1 VSDDVGFVDLVL
13 RDEAGQKFG
22 ILVERVCD
30 RWVAEDVRPHAE
42 LAFEVALD
50 QVHADAMPPDPVS
63 ADNCVYRV
71 HPAVA
76 DWT

>member
-13 RDEAGQKFG
+13 RDEAGQQFC

-30 RWVAEDVRPHAE
+30 RRVAEDERPHTE

-63 ADNCVYRV
+63 ADHCIYRV

-76 DWT
+76 NWI